1 MAAIDAELNEVLSTI
16 ARLERGAAKAEQ
28 ISAENAAQLASIID
42 MIRAVKRDGSNY
54 QRPFPWLKRH
64 LTPAA
69 AIEIADLEARW
80 RKVQSRQFRLPGVID
95 ECRADDFVHQAR
107 WKMAPLVERRDELT
121 REQARR
127 RKIDDAAQ
135 AEARRREKARADA
148 VLAQR
153 VKDTVRT
160 TAAQLKP
167 GLRRDHDC
175 PYCGSSLGADP
186 HADHIHP
193 VAKGGLSTP
202 RNMVMVCSP
211 CNGAKRDLTLNQ
223 FISSRRLDRDMV
235 FERLSRLGKDY

>member
-1 MAAIDAELNEVLSTI
+1 
-16 ARLERGAAKAEQ
+16 
-28 ISAENAAQLASIID
+28 
-42 MIRAVKRDGSNY
+42 
-54 QRPFPWLKRH
+54 
-64 LTPAA
+64 
-69 AIEIADLEARW
+69 
-80 RKVQSRQFRLPGVID
+80 
-95 ECRADDFVHQAR
+95 
-107 WKMAPLVERRDELT
+107 MAPLSERRDELT

-167 GLRRDHDC
+167 SLRRDHDC
-175 PYCGSSLGADP
+175 PYCGGSLGADP

-193 VAKGGLSTP
+193 VVKGGLSTP

-223 FISSRRLDRDMV
+223 FISSRRLDRDTV
-235 FERLSRLGKDY
+235 LKRLSQLSKDY